1 MWRTWFL
8 AARPK
13 TLFAG
18 ICPVVLG
25 TALAEREG
33 VAHPLAALAALLG
46 AMSIQIGTN
55 FCNDYFDFRQGAD
68 TRDRKGPIRA
78 VAAGRVSPATML
90 AATFATFSITAAICV
105 YLVAR
110 AGWPLAILGAISILC
125 GVGYTAT
132 RFSLAYLGLGDLFVL
147 VFFGP
152 VAVAGTFYVQAL
164 RFSPGAAVAGIA
176 PGLISVGILV
186 VNNLRDIQEDAQANK
201 RTLAVRWGATFARWE
216 YTLCLLGAALVPPLL
231 WLQFTL
237 PPQITAASL
246 ALLPGLA
253 LVRQIWTHDGP
264 SLNSLLGKTGGLLVL
279 FTLVFS
285 LVCILT
291 AKLAD

>member
-25 TALAEREG
+25 TALAAREG
-33 VAHPLAALAALLG
+33 AAHLLAALAALLG

-55 FCNDYFDFRQGAD
+55 FCNDYFDFWQGAD
-68 TRDRKGPIRA
+68 TRDRKGPTRA
-78 VAAGRVSPATML
+78 VAAGLVSPATML
-90 AATFATFSITAAICV
+90 AATLTAFSITAAICV

-110 AGWPLAILGAISILC
+110 AGWPLAVLGALSILC

-164 RFSPGAAVAGIA
+164 RLSPAAAVAGIA

-186 VNNLRDIQEDAQANK
+186 VNNLRDIQEDAQASK

-231 WLQFTL
+231 WWQFAL
-237 PPQITAASL
+237 PPQIMAASL
-246 ALLPGLA
+246 ALLPGLE
-253 LVRQIWTHDGP
+253 LVRQIWRNNGP
-264 SLNSLLGKTGGLLVL
+264 ELNSLLGKTGGVLVL

-285 LVCILT
+285 VVCILSSAPT
-291 AKLAD
+291 G